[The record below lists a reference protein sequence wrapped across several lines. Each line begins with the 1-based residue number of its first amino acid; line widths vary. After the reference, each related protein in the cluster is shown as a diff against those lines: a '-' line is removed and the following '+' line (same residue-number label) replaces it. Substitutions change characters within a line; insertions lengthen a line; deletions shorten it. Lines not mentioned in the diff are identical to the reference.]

1 MLAPFDY
8 HRPQT
13 LDETAALLRAY
24 GDTAAVYAGGTE
36 LLPLMKDG
44 LIEASHLIDIK
55 AIPGLNS
62 IERDAS
68 DGSIRIGALA
78 THRAIERSPLVREQL
93 PALAALEANVANVR
107 VRAAGTIGGNLSF
120 AEPHSDPA
128 TLLVA
133 LDARFTLVSVE
144 GAREIAAGDFFTGL
158 LETARRPDEL
168 LADIQIP
175 APASHSGI
183 AYERFKTHER
193 PSASVA
199 VVIQLNDGVA
209 ADCRIVV
216 GSVGATPR
224 RMRRA
229 EALLAGAE
237 PSDNLLSEA
246 AEAIRAE
253 VEPTDDVF
261 ESTDYKR
268 QLAATL
274 GRRAI
279 LAAVVRAGGGSDDGR

>member
-8 HRPQT
+8 HRPET
-13 LDETAALLRAY
+13 LADAAALLRAY
-24 GDTAAVYAGGTE
+24 GDAAAVYAGGTE

-55 AIPGLNS
+55 AIPGLAG
-62 IERDAS
+62 IEP
-68 DGSIRIGALA
+68 DGDDGGLRLGALA
-78 THRAIERSPLVREQL
+78 THRAIERSSLVRQQL
-93 PALAALEANVANVR
+93 PALADLEANVANVR
-107 VRAAGTIGGNLSF
+107 VRAAGTLGGNLCF

-133 LDARFTLVSVE
+133 LDARFTLVAVD

-168 LADIQIP
+168 LAGIEIP
-175 APASHSGI
+175 KPAAGV

-199 VVIQLNDGVA
+199 AVIRMNDGA
-209 ADCRIVV
+209 ISDCRIVV
-216 GSVGATPR
+216 GSVGAVPMRT
-224 RMRRA
+224 RRA
-229 EALLAGAE
+229 EAMLAGAA
-237 PSDNLLSEA
+237 PSDDLLTDA

-253 VEPTDDVF
+253 VEPTADVF
-261 ESTDYKR
+261 ESTEYKR

-274 GRRAI
+274 GRRA
-279 LAAVVRAGGGSDDGR
+279 LAAAVARAGGEVDHGR

>member
-1 MLAPFDY
+1 MLAPFEY
-8 HRPQT
+8 HRPES
-13 LDETAALLRAY
+13 LAEAAALLRAL
-24 GDTAAVYAGGTE
+24 GPEAAVYAGGTE

-44 LIEASHLIDIK
+44 LIEASALIDIK
-55 AIPGLNS
+55 AIPGLGG
-62 IERDAS
+62 IARGRDSAL
-68 DGSIRIGALA
+68 RIGPLT
-78 THRAIERSPLVREQL
+78 THRAIERSPLVREHL
-93 PALAALEANVANVR
+93 PELAALEANVANVR
-107 VRAAGTIGGNLSF
+107 VRAAGTIGGNLCF

-144 GAREIAAGDFFTGL
+144 GVREIAAEDFFTGL

-175 APASHSGI
+175 APAPGSGV

-199 VVIQLNDGVA
+199 AVIRLDDGAV
-209 ADCRIVV
+209 ADCRVVV
-216 GSVGATPR
+216 GSVGVRPL
-224 RMRRA
+224 RMGRA
-229 EALLAGAE
+229 ESLLNGAR
-237 PSDNLLSEA
+237 PSDDAIAEA

-253 VEPTDDVF
+253 VAPTEDAF

-279 LAAVVRAGGGSDDGR
+279 AAALARAGGESDHDR

>member
-1 MLAPFDY
+1 
-8 HRPQT
+8 
-13 LDETAALLRAY
+13 
-24 GDTAAVYAGGTE
+24 
-36 LLPLMKDG
+36 
-44 LIEASHLIDIK
+44 
-55 AIPGLNS
+55 
-62 IERDAS
+62 
-68 DGSIRIGALA
+68 
-78 THRAIERSPLVREQL
+78 AIERSPLVREHL

-107 VRAAGTIGGNLSF
+107 VRAAGTIGGNLCF

-133 LDARFTLVSVE
+133 LDARFTLVSVD

-175 APASHSGI
+175 APAAGSGV

-199 VVIQLNDGVA
+199 SVIQLNDGAVS
-209 ADCRIVV
+209 DCRIVV
-216 GSVGATPR
+216 GSVGPR
-224 RMRRA
+224 PVRMRRA
-229 EALLAGAE
+229 EGLLAGAV
-237 PSDNLLSEA
+237 PSDELIAEA
-246 AEAIRAE
+246 AEAIREE
-253 VEPTDDVF
+253 VEPTTDVF

-279 LAAVVRAGGGSDDGR
+279 AAAVARAGGDGDDGR